1 MRSSLLLFLLLVVA
15 RPGFAE
21 LSTVYDFESID
32 VPAGE
37 PRVNFDTPLA
47 ISQDGLTMTISHESD
62 IPFSINVQTGTPL
75 FNAQFDLQALSAF
88 NGLNGAADPGAFILD
103 FDRTL
108 TSITVEMG
116 DFGADFDNLLL
127 QAFDGAGAEGNLLAS
142 DTGTLPQ
149 GGSLFGFETLTIE
162 ADGIQ
167 SIRMIGGGDEFPNS
181 VFFDNIAVT
190 AIPEPSSLG
199 ALGVGLGALCLR
211 RRTRT
216 LPARGPAS

>member
-1 MRSSLLLFLLLVVA
+1 MRSPLLLLLLFVA
-15 RPGFAE
+15 RPCFAE
-21 LSTVYDFESID
+21 ISTVYDFESID

-37 PRVNFDTPLA
+37 PRVNFDAPLS
-47 ISQDGLTMTISHESD
+47 ITQDGLTMTISHEND

-108 TSITVEMG
+108 KSITVEMG
-116 DFGADFDNLLL
+116 DFGADLDNLLL
-127 QAFDGAGAEGNLLAS
+127 QAFDEAGANGNLLAF
-142 DTGTLPQ
+142 DTGTLPE
-149 GGSLFGFETLTIE
+149 GGTLFGFDTLTVE

-167 SIRMIGGGDEFPNS
+167 SIRMIGGGGQFPNS

-199 ALGVGLGALCLR
+199 ALCVALGALCLR
-211 RRTRT
+211 RRTRP
-216 LPARGPAS
+216 LSGRESASR